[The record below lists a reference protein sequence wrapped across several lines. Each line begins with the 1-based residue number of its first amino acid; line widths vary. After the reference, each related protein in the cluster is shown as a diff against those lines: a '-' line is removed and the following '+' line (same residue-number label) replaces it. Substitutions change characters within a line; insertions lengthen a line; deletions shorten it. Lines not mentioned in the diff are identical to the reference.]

1 MTLAAPTPCGLKPK
15 LQVEGDGFVFSEEI
29 DVLALEFLDEQFFHA
44 GRYTLVTQQNTA
56 TSEPSAPGADGRG
69 ELGGRVEITAG
80 RLMVESK
87 PSAGAVRTRAA
98 SRAGAEN
105 ALAQNGKAI
114 ATATRRRTRDD
125 IIPLD
130 VEDLNT
136 LQEL

>member
-15 LQVEGDGFVFSEEI
+15 LPVEGDGFVFGEEI
-29 DVLALEFLDEQFFHA
+29 DVLALEFLDEQFYHA

-105 ALAQNGKAI
+105 ALAHRT

-125 IIPLD
+125 LIPLD
-130 VEDLNT
+130 EEDLNT